1 MPFRRR
7 FILRLQAL
15 RHDQRGIAIPTA
27 LMALVASFAL
37 ASVAVMSSIDV
48 QQGTKRDHD
57 SKEAIAA
64 ADAGANLA
72 LLRLNRFVPLLSTT
86 TPCIGPSGEEQKA
99 TGGWCPATT
108 TQSTGNGRF
117 SYTISAYVPGGA
129 LNIVSV
135 GNSGTV
141 SRRVNISLSSIAGKN
156 VFADERLIGQDS
168 ISLGGSSLKIETDV
182 GTNGS
187 ITQDGHPTIC
197 GDDRHGPG
205 KEAPTPTCNGVKTE
219 GIKNLPLVIPPTN
232 IATENSNCRLTQNCP
247 IVKEVD
253 PYTKQNPWT
262 SKTRII
268 NMKGQG
274 TLTMGGKDYLVCG
287 VFINS
292 GTLYM
297 AAEAHVRIFVDT
309 PEHCGLASGAV
320 QVEIS
325 GNANIKSSGLNP
337 AQGLFDVPG
346 IYMLGNGAVNLEGT
360 SGGNEVMLY
369 APQSAVDIGGNAEWK
384 GMIAGKTLTIHGT
397 PLITS
402 NSNIKEPVLPLSSL
416 LQRTRYVECTGASST
431 PPNANC

>member
-1 MPFRRR
+1 
-7 FILRLQAL
+7 
-15 RHDQRGIAIPTA
+15 
-27 LMALVASFAL
+27 MALVASFAL

-72 LLRLNRFVPLLSTT
+72 LLRLNRFVPYLSTT
-86 TPCIGPSGEEQKA
+86 TPCIGPGGESQKA

-117 SYTISAYVPGGA
+117 SYTISAYAPGQS

-141 SRRVNISLSSIAGKN
+141 SRRVNVSLLSEGGKN
-156 VFADERLIGQDS
+156 VFADEKLIGQDWIE
-168 ISLGGSSLKIETDV
+168 ISGSSAKIETDV

-187 ITQDGHPTIC
+187 ITTSGHPTIC

-205 KEAPTPTCNGVKTE
+205 KEAPTPSCNGVKTE
-219 GIKNLPLVIPPTN
+219 GIKNLPPVIPPTN
-232 IATENSNCRLTQNCP
+232 IATENSNCRLSQNCA
-247 IVKEVD
+247 IIKEVD
-253 PYTKQNPWT
+253 PWTKSNPWT
-262 SKTRII
+262 SKTRVIEMH
-268 NMKGQG
+268 NSQA

-287 VFINS
+287 LFING

-297 AAEAHVRIFVDT
+297 AAEANVRIFVDT
-309 PEHCGLASGAV
+309 PEHCGLSSGAV

-325 GNANIKSSGLNP
+325 GNATIKSTGLIP
-337 AQGLFDVPG
+337 AQGLFNVPG
-346 IYMLGNGAVNLEGT
+346 IYMLGNGAVKLEGT
-360 SGGNEVMLY
+360 GAGNELMLY
-369 APQSAVDIGGNAEWK
+369 APQSTIDIGGTAEWK

-416 LQRTRYVECTGASST
+416 LKRTRYVECTGASST